1 MAEEIKGMMGNV
13 SGIGNDT
20 WSALDYRMSELD
32 YWMSEL
38 EGILQT
44 IQTTQTNDFIFYME
58 EIMPRVDKIKGLDV
72 YNVINL
78 FIIKL
83 QDT

>member
-20 WSALDYRMSELD
+20 RSALD

-83 QDT
+83 EDT

>member
-1 MAEEIKGMMGNV
+1 
-13 SGIGNDT
+13 
-20 WSALDYRMSELD
+20 MSELD

-38 EGILQT
+38 EGILQS
-44 IQTTQTNDFIFYME
+44 IQTTQTNHFIFYME
-58 EIMPRVDKIKGLDV
+58 EIRPRVDKIKGLDV

-83 QDT
+83 EVT

>member
-20 WSALDYRMSELD
+20 RSALD

-44 IQTTQTNDFIFYME
+44 IQTTQTNDFFFYME
-58 EIMPRVDKIKGLDV
+58 EIMRRVDKIKGLDV

-83 QDT
+83 EDT

>member
-20 WSALDYRMSELD
+20 RSALD

-78 FIIKL
+78 FMIKL
-83 QDT
+83 EDT